1 MQYAHETY
9 IVLALKFNNNALFTV
24 MWLPTTSLHAVK
36 TWSRKKELD
45 PCVMRELAA
54 MLKCDF
60 LARAAALEDGRVQVG
75 QRGQEAS
82 LGKEGRKEAR
92 KKGRK
97 KEINCTPTLAR
108 LLSPRGC
115 C

>member
-1 MQYAHETY
+1 
-9 IVLALKFNNNALFTV
+9 
-24 MWLPTTSLHAVK
+24 
-36 TWSRKKELD
+36 
-45 PCVMRELAA
+45 MRELAA

-75 QRGQEAS
+75 QRGQEVS

-97 KEINCTPTLAR
+97 KEINCTPV
-108 LLSPRGC
+108 LSSSFLPTWVVLMISPLFQ
-115 C
+115 